1 MQDWQISLLTAAAL
15 LLMQR
20 GLDLLRDKR
29 KRKETK
35 EDKQADREEQKREK
49 LADKNEQEK
58 NEVLTAIRE
67 MQGEMKGMKQD
78 ISSFRTELKQV
89 RDEAEEGRVLERRI
103 RILRFADEITHGTR
117 HSKDHFQQLME
128 DGKIYKAYCKDHED
142 FPNGVTE
149 PAIKL
154 IEDTYYERLQ
164 KNDFL

>member
-35 EDKQADREEQKREK
+35 EDKQADKK
-49 LADKNEQEK
+49 EQEE
-58 NEVLTAIRE
+58 NEVVKAIRE
-67 MQGEMKGMKQD
+67 MRGDLKDVKQD
-78 ISSFRTELKQV
+78 IGNVRHELQQV
-89 RDEAEEGRVLERRI
+89 KDEAEEGRVLERRI

-117 HSKDHFQQLME
+117 HSRDHFQQLME

>member
-1 MQDWQISLLTAAAL
+1 MEDWQISLLTAAAM

-35 EDKQADREEQKREK
+35 EDK
-49 LADKNEQEK
+49 LADKKELEMDKIADRKEKEK

-67 MQGEMKGMKQD
+67 MQGEMKDVKHD

-128 DGKIYKAYCKDHED
+128 DGKIYKAYCKEHED